1 MLRCRGRVI
10 RVLVHNTLDYCHR
23 PAPQE
28 RSAAGAQEARRYQHL
43 MPCQVRLA
51 PICHRCSTN
60 CIYVRTERAAQSP
73 SGLATS
79 DPKYVY
85 FWFAGYTQ
93 MQSSKQAVGQ
103 SYHTHTW
110 YEHCYILYLVLV
122 LQFSDFMFRA
132 SKIHTWY
139 LVLYT
144 TTCDA
149 WY

>member
-60 CIYVRTERAAQSP
+60 CIYVEDGTRRAVSVRPGNIRPKICVLLVRRLYTDAKQQASSWSELSHSHLVRALLHIIPGTRTSIFRFH
-73 SGLATS
+73 
-79 DPKYVY
+79 V
-85 FWFAGYTQ
+85 
-93 MQSSKQAVGQ
+93 SSFKN
-103 SYHTHTW
+103 S
-110 YEHCYILYLVLV
+110 YLVPGIIYDYV
-122 LQFSDFMFRA
+122 
-132 SKIHTWY
+132 
-139 LVLYT
+139 
-144 TTCDA
+144 
-149 WY
+149 